1 MKSSMRC
8 LIFAGITAS
17 LAAAVS
23 VNQDVASPP
32 DPTKVSLPSVP
43 AVASVGKNGYPELPT
58 ISSIMDESDKTLS
71 GINDRATRLQLQMS
85 EVQKENSLRLQHQ
98 KVVFDKKLK
107 EQEEKNVEVVQENA
121 KIAKQ
126 IMELKKD
133 NEALLGKAQGLQ
145 KGNAMRQRE
154 LKMIQE
160 ELAASETFVKEAME
174 KNDDS
179 KAPELTVLNEEDKAA
194 AAEPVSFLTIDE
206 AVSQE
211 VEPAEEK
218 TDDISSILKEKEK
231 KTAKKTDDAESILNY
246 LSNGVQALKK
256 QGQDSEKKLKQLFLA
271 DFQAGV
277 KRHKALL
284 SQKEVLNSTLS
295 NMQAYHEKL
304 AAADKHLKAT
314 QKEMDSKLKEG
325 GLFLQ
330 KLGQVTLGKPEEAVK
345 TFEGL
350 AAKSE
355 EKK

>member
-43 AVASVGKNGYPELPT
+43 AVAPELPT
-58 ISSIMDESDKTLS
+58 ISSIMDESTKTLS
-71 GINDRATRLQLQMS
+71 GINDRAAKLQEQMVQ
-85 EVQKENSLRLQHQ
+85 VQKENSLRLEHQ

-107 EQEEKNVEVVQENA
+107 EQEQKNVEVVQENA

-126 IMELKKD
+126 IMELKKS
-133 NEALLGKAQGLQ
+133 NEVLLGQAQSLQ
-145 KGNAMRQRE
+145 KGNSLRQSE
-154 LKMIQE
+154 LKMLEE
-160 ELAASETFVKEAME
+160 ELTASENFVKDAMQ

-179 KAPELTVLNEEDKAA
+179 KAPELMVLNEDEKA
-194 AAEPVSFLTIDE
+194 PVSFLTIGE

-211 VEPAEEK
+211 VEPEEK
-218 TDDISSILKEKEK
+218 DEVQAILKEEK
-231 KTAKKTDDAESILNY
+231 ATEKTEDTESLLNY

-256 QGQDSEKKLKQLFLA
+256 QGEDSEKKLKQLFLTS
-271 DFQAGV
+271 FQAGV

-284 SQKEVLNSTLS
+284 SQKDVLNSTLS
-295 NMQAYHEKL
+295 SMQTYHEKL
-304 AAADKHLKAT
+304 YAADKHLKAT
-314 QKEMDSKLKEG
+314 QGQMDSKLKEG

-355 EKK
+355 KK

>member
-1 MKSSMRC
+1 
-8 LIFAGITAS
+8 
-17 LAAAVS
+17 
-23 VNQDVASPP
+23 
-32 DPTKVSLPSVP
+32 
-43 AVASVGKNGYPELPT
+43 
-58 ISSIMDESDKTLS
+58 MDESDKTLS
-71 GINDRATRLQLQMS
+71 GINDRAAKLQEQMS
-85 EVQKENSLRLQHQ
+85 QVQKENSLRLQHQ

-107 EQEEKNVEVVQENA
+107 EQEEKNVEVVQDNA

-126 IMELKKD
+126 IMELKKA
-133 NEALLGKAQGLQ
+133 NEVLLAHAQGLQ
-145 KGNAMRQRE
+145 KGNSLRRSE

-160 ELAASETFVKEAME
+160 ELVASEKFVNDAME

-179 KAPELTVLNEEDKAA
+179 KAPELAVLNEDEK
-194 AAEPVSFLTIDE
+194 AAEPVSFLTIDQ

-218 TDDISSILKEKEK
+218 TDDALSILKDEKAKDEK
-231 KTAKKTDDAESILNY
+231 KTEDAESLLNY

-314 QKEMDSKLKEG
+314 QAQMDSKLKEG

-355 EKK
+355 EKH